1 MALSYSRIQAVGML
15 AISIALNLA
24 FLYGIFSRPSISY
37 HLSTPVDY
45 NGTVDFSTG
54 NLPVEL
60 NLRNTGL
67 SPARV
72 KLVARFYNMSLADK
86 SSFHVEE
93 LETFSVLRLPR
104 SVSAHM
110 PDYDAFEVVF
120 EAAANSSYLV
130 LIYSIEV
137 DWKVGPISRF
147 HNSFVINNPERPTAL
162 LMKHVSGEK
171 YIRVKSR

>member
-1 MALSYSRIQAVGML
+1 MML
-15 AISIALNLA
+15 AISITINLA

-37 HLSTPVDY
+37 HISTPVDY
-45 NGTVDFSTG
+45 NGTVDFSTD

-72 KLVARFYNMSLADK
+72 MLVTRFYNMSLVDK
-86 SSFHVEE
+86 SLFDVEE
-93 LETFSVLRLPR
+93 SEAFSVLRLPR

-120 EAAANSSYLV
+120 EPAANSSYLV

-147 HNSFVINNPERPTAL
+147 HNSFVINNPERPNAL

-171 YIRVKSR
+171 YMRVKSR